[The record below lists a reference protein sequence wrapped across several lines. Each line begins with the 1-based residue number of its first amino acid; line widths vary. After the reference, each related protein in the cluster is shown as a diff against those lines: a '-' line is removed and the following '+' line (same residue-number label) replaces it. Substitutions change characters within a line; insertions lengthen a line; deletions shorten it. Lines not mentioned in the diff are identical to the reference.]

1 MKLLKPGMFLTLLA
15 LSTPA
20 AASEATAPAKLEAPG
35 VVALQQETDGWVY
48 RQFPTG
54 LRLYVSDKDAGGK
67 SNCNR
72 ECAFA
77 WPPLYAEVDSKPTG
91 DWTVIKREDGKVQW
105 AYKKRPVY
113 MLFHDDPRNPA
124 GNGQEGGAWHLLE
137 P

>member
-1 MKLLKPGMFLTLLA
+1 MKLIAILTFTVL
-15 LSTPA
+15 TFPA
-20 AASEATAPAKLEAPG
+20 AAAEIPAPAKLEAPG
-35 VVALQQETDGWVY
+35 VVALQQETNGWVY

-54 LRLYVSDKDAGGK
+54 LRLYVSDKDTGGK

-77 WPPLYAEVDSKPTG
+77 WPPLYAEPDSKPTG
-91 DWTVIKREDGKVQW
+91 DWTVIKRDEGKVQW

-113 MLFHDDPRNPA
+113 MLFHDDPHNPA
-124 GNGQEGGAWHLLE
+124 GNGQDGGAWHLLE